1 MIGIIVTGH
10 GTFADGLTSGIKLLM
25 GEQEAYQAVNFSP
38 EDSIEILTG
47 NLTKALDALKDCEG
61 VLMLTDLAGGSPF
74 NVSVRLKL
82 EYEMP
87 IEVVGGTNL
96 PILLDA
102 CISRMSITDVGE
114 LVEASM
120 AEGKE
125 QTIRYVQ
132 EQAQSLDEDEIEFD
146 D

>member
-1 MIGIIVTGH
+1 MIGIIITGH

-38 EDSIEILTG
+38 EDSIEILTA
-47 NLTKALDALKDCEG
+47 NLNQALDALKDCEG
-61 VLMLTDLAGGSPF
+61 VLILTDLVGGSPY
-74 NVSVRLKL
+74 NVSVRLK
-82 EYEMP
+82 MAGDTR

-102 CISRMSITDVGE
+102 CMSRMSITDVGE
-114 LVEASM
+114 LVEASL

-125 QTIRYVQ
+125 QTVRYQQ
-132 EQAQSLDEDEIEFD
+132 EETAAGDEDEIEFD